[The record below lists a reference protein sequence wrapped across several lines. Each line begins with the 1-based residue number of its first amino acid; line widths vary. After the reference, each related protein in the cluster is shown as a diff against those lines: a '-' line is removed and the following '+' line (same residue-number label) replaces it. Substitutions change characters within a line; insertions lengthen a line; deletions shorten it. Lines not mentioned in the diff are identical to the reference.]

1 MRRTAVLATLDGMP
15 SPTYRQ
21 LILEAAIDGSVI
33 RGTLTAPTGEQRGF
47 HGWLELSTALEV
59 ILTSGRGDHSPAG
72 GAQPNRQEVHRMV
85 SPTRVDQP

>member
-21 LILEAAIDGSVI
+21 LILEAAIDGSAI
-33 RGTLTAPTGEQRGF
+33 RGTLTAPTGAQRDF
-47 HGWLELSTALEV
+47 HGWLELSTALEA
-59 ILTSGRGDHSPAG
+59 ILTSGRGDHSPAAS
-72 GAQPNRQEVHRMV
+72 AQPKQEVHRMI